1 MFDPPDRTWHSELCW
16 LHIIVPGAGNFPY
29 GSIWIIHES
38 WLSRH
43 KLWQIRGGLEVWPK
57 LLNNLPELDSPH
69 GGSENVGLTPIYD
82 NVNRKKWLAI
92 AAFSGIQFV
101 DKSTSQNVILVCF
114 LMILEMW
121 VKGYGRSDPPR
132 YRSIRLCRPS
142 GKTLRQ
148 GLTESFEPTGFF
160 LKMVDLQNYGF
171 HMVSLLKWCNFGW
184 ADSPLKLII
193 PVIFMAGSTPWLHPR
208 CRVESSWICNT
219 LLVCASGKSISVART
234 GALSLEKTR
243 SNKRTV
249 YLIWG
254 VPLGPFIEL

>member
-16 LHIIVPGAGNFPY
+16 LHIIVPGAGNIPY
-29 GSIWIIHES
+29 GSCMMVI
-38 WLSRH
+38 LSQT
-43 KLWQIRGGLEVWPK
+43 LTDSGWPLGVEVWPK

-148 GLTESFEPTGFF
+148 GLTESFRPTGFF
-160 LKMVDLQNYGF
+160 LKWWISKTMGF
-171 HMVSLLKWCNFGW
+171 TWFH
-184 ADSPLKLII
+184 
-193 PVIFMAGSTPWLHPR
+193 
-208 CRVESSWICNT
+208 
-219 LLVCASGKSISVART
+219 
-234 GALSLEKTR
+234 
-243 SNKRTV
+243 
-249 YLIWG
+249 Y
-254 VPLGPFIEL
+254 